1 MIDFVEGIV
10 SYIDS
15 EYVVVQA
22 GGLGY
27 RVFCPNPYYF
37 VKDEGKPFRLYTHH
51 HVREDAIHLYGFATR
66 DERDLYRRLLD
77 VSGIGPKGALAILA
91 GATPDQ
97 IVSAVQQENVTYLTK
112 FPGIGKK
119 TAQRMI
125 LDLKDK
131 LKDFTP
137 SMLVTSA
144 PESLLVKGNSDMA
157 ALEEAMQALMAL
169 GYSDN
174 ETQGIRPKL
183 LESAKSGASVEQLI
197 KQGLALFMRG

>member
-1 MIDFVEGIV
+1 MIDFVEGII
-10 SYIDS
+10 SYIDTDC
-15 EYVVVQA
+15 VVVHA

-27 RVFCPNPYYF
+27 RVFCPNPYFY
-37 VKDEGKPFRLYTHH
+37 VKDEGKSARLYTHH
-51 HVREDAIHLYGFATR
+51 HVREDAMHLYGFPSR

-77 VSGIGPKGALAILA
+77 VNGIGPKGALAILA
-91 GATPDQ
+91 GATPEQ
-97 IVSAVQQENVTYLTK
+97 IVTAVQQENVNYLTK

-137 SMLVTSA
+137 SMVVTNA
-144 PESLLVKGNSDMA
+144 PTSLLNDGLTYQN
-157 ALEEAMQALMAL
+157 ALEEALQALMAL

-174 ETQGIRPKL
+174 ETQSIRPQL
-183 LESAKSGASVEQLI
+183 LTTSKSGAGVEQLI
-197 KQGLALFMRG
+197 KQGLALLMRG